1 MFAVSP
7 RLVLPL
13 PSQIID
19 VTEGDS
25 VWIDCI
31 AEGDPEPKTKWD
43 RNLSIITVFNNG
55 ESVANGDSV
64 TVEKH
69 DEMIENERYK
79 NYIKFFGYQFNIFIM
94 VY

>member
-1 MFAVSP
+1 MNFDRIRTVTILIFTVSP

-25 VWIDCI
+25 VWIDCV

-64 TVEKH
+64 TVEKQS
-69 DEMIENERYK
+69 EINENER
-79 NYIKFFGYQFNIFIM
+79 
-94 VY
+94 